1 MMPMF
6 DEGLGRR
13 EANHV
18 PLTPIDFIAR
28 AAQVYGERCAVVHG
42 AVRRTWRETYERTRC
57 LASALQQAG
66 IGRGDTVAVLLP
78 NIPQMI
84 EAHFGVPM
92 AGAVLNTLNTRL
104 DIASILFMLRH
115 GEAKVL
121 IVDTEYAELAHRA
134 SLEFPE
140 LRIVSVNDVMPADRT
155 GFHVQP
161 ITKPSCKAVIRN
173 SHGSRRPTNGTR
185 SR

>member
-1 MMPMF
+1 MTHMF
-6 DEGLGRR
+6 DAGLERR

-28 AAQVYGERCAVVHG
+28 AADVYGDRLAVVHG
-42 AVRRTWRETYERTRC
+42 DVRRTWRESYERTRR

-66 IGRGDTVAVLLP
+66 IGRGDTVAALLP
-78 NIPQMI
+78 NIPAMI
-84 EAHFGVPM
+84 EVHFGVPM

-104 DIASILFMLRH
+104 DIATILFMLRH

-134 SLEFPE
+134 SLEF
-140 LRIVSVNDVMPADRT
+140 
-155 GFHVQP
+155 
-161 ITKPSCKAVIRN
+161 
-173 SHGSRRPTNGTR
+173 
-185 SR
+185 